1 MDLQLQG
8 LKAVVTGGT
17 KGIGRAIVESFAN
30 EGANVA
36 FCARNA
42 GEVAE
47 TEKALTAKGVKA
59 KGTVVD
65 VGDAKALRDWVE
77 STAKE
82 FGGIDMAVA
91 NVSALAIPDEDEN
104 WDTSYRA
111 DLMGTVNLCKSVI
124 PHLEK
129 SPVKSLVAI
138 SSVSGREAD
147 FASGPYGTFKTAIIG
162 YMAGLSLSLAEKGI
176 RSNTISPGNTYFPG
190 GVWQS
195 IEGGNPDLFKFAMG
209 LNPTGRMGTAEEIA
223 AGVVFISSPVA
234 SRISGANLLIDGALT
249 RGIQF

>member
-1 MDLQLQG
+1 MDLKIKG
-8 LKAVVTGGT
+8 KTAIVTGGT
-17 KGIGRAIVESFAN
+17 KGIGRAIVEAFAD

-42 GEVAE
+42 DEVAA
-47 TEKALTAKGVKA
+47 TEAALTAKGVKA
-59 KGTVVD
+59 KGTALD
-65 VGDAKALRDWVE
+65 VGDAKALRAWVDA
-77 STAKE
+77 TAKE
-82 FGGIDMAVA
+82 FGGIDMSVA
-91 NVSALAIPDEDEN
+91 NISALAIPDEDEN
-104 WDTSYRA
+104 WDTSYRV
-111 DLMGTVNLCKSVI
+111 DMMGTVNLCKAVLTY
-124 PHLEK
+124 LEK
-129 SPVKSLVAI
+129 SDVKSLLAI

-176 RSNTISPGNTYFPG
+176 RSNTVSPGNTYFEG

-195 IEGGNPDLFKFAMG
+195 IEGGNPDLFSFAMG

-223 AGVVFISSPVA
+223 AGVVFLSSPVS

>member
-1 MDLQLQG
+1 MDLG
-8 LKAVVTGGT
+8 IKGKVAIVTGGT
-17 KGIGRAIVESFAN
+17 KCIGRAIVEGFAK

-47 TEKALTAKGVKA
+47 TEKALTAHGVKA
-59 KGTVVD
+59 KGTVLD
-65 VGDAKALRDWVE
+65 VGDAKALRAWVA

-91 NVSALAIPDEDEN
+91 NVSALAIPDEDDN
-104 WDTSYRA
+104 WDTSYRV
-111 DLMGTVNLCKSVI
+111 DLMGTVNLCKAVI
-124 PHLEK
+124 PHLDK
-129 SPVKSLVAI
+129 STVKSLVAI
-138 SSVSGREAD
+138 SSVSGVEAD
-147 FASGPYGTFKTAIIG
+147 FAAGPYGTIKSAIIG
-162 YMAGLSLSLAEKGI
+162 YMGGLSLSLADKGI
-176 RSNTISPGNTYFPG
+176 RANSVSPGNTYFPG

-223 AGVVFISSPVA
+223 AGVVFVSSAVA